1 MFANVG
7 GQIKIFAKLYVW
19 LETCIGVIIGGVIY
33 SFIEKIIDPSAILCI
48 SLLIIGGGIGWLSGY
63 LGAILFYAFGD
74 LVECVSGIRVSRCLP
89 RYRLSV

>member
-7 GQIKIFAKLYVW
+7 GQIKTFAKLYVW

-63 LGAILFYAFGD
+63 LGAILFYAFGE
-74 LVECVSGIRVSRCLP
+74 LVECVSDINEKLDNQQEEW
-89 RYRLSV
+89 